1 MPSVRK
7 RGKKKKKNRRNIA
20 NFGGVEAMEMFRISF
35 MVMGVLALVLALGI
49 PSSINAESSPA
60 PAPAPSSDGLFLSPL
75 LTLLSF

>member
-1 MPSVRK
+1 
-7 RGKKKKKNRRNIA
+7 
-20 NFGGVEAMEMFRISF
+20 MEMFRISF